1 MIHDLF
7 PRCLGRSLALLVI
20 CAMLVSTAGT
30 AFAQTGPG
38 RDLEDL
44 FLPALN
50 LRANGEFE
58 AAAAN
63 LREILTAYNDDDEV
77 VKRAYDYLFQ
87 VLYFDPDPASDNQLA
102 LAINE
107 ALRRYP
113 DLVPNVAYCPQEV
126 LTNVHL
132 ARLQMY
138 GSLQITNPEGAEI
151 ILDGEP
157 KGMSPLLLEFVPVGK
172 YDLTIAKDGYKERQ
186 EVIQIESG
194 SRLSR
199 DVELSKKSNKAW
211 YIAGGAAL
219 LGGTLYLLLNDGET
233 TDDPLAEPPPPPPA
247 R

>member
-1 MIHDLF
+1 
-7 PRCLGRSLALLVI
+7 LLLI
-20 CAMLVSTAGT
+20 CVLLVSTVGM
-30 AFAQTGPG
+30 AFAQTDPD
-38 RDLEDL
+38 RDLEGL

-58 AAAAN
+58 TAAAN
-63 LREILTAYNDDDEV
+63 LREILSAYNDDDEV
-77 VKRAYDYLFQ
+77 VQRAYDYLFQ
-87 VLYFDPDPASDNQLA
+87 VLYFDPDPGSDNQLA
-102 LAINE
+102 AAINE

-138 GSLQITNPEGAEI
+138 GSLQITHPDGAEI
-151 ILDGEP
+151 LLDGEP
-157 KGMSPLLLEFVPVGK
+157 KGVSPLLLEFVPVGK

-186 EVIQIESG
+186 EVIQIDSG

-211 YIAGGAAL
+211 YIAGGTAL
-219 LGGTLYLLLNDGET
+219 VAGTLYLLLNDDSAEE
-233 TDDPLAEPPPPPPA
+233 PLAEPPSPPA
-247 R
+247 N